1 MKPIL
6 LIVAVALAG
15 CAAPRQPTNPS
26 NPSANFAA
34 DRWACQQA
42 VAALPP
48 VAAPAVSRQLQPT
61 EAVTNC
67 QRDLMG
73 GAECQTKVVAP
84 TPSATDAFHDTM
96 AKLQVQRA
104 QNEREGAWRNCM
116 MAKGWQ

>member
-6 LIVAVALAG
+6 LIVAAALAG
-15 CAAPRQPTNPS
+15 CAAPQPPTNPS

-48 VAAPAVSRQLQPT
+48 LATPTAPQSRGT
-61 EAVTNC
+61 TTTYRA
-67 QRDLMG
+67 DGIG
-73 GAECQTKVVAP
+73 GVVATT
-84 TPSATDAFHDTM
+84 TPSGATGVASVDAMHATM
-96 AKLQVQRA
+96 AQLAAQRA